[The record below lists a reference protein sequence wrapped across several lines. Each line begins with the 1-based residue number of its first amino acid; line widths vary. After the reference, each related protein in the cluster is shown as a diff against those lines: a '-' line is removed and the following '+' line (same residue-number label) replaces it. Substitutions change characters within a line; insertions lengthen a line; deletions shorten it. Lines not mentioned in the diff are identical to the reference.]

1 MFIEMILKTFP
12 RSLRAAGALVVM
24 VICLQQAFTALQSLL
39 LPDQASAGAVIRFV
53 VTLIVGVAAAI
64 AFYYFQTID
73 SQPAKPH
80 EVEIL
85 NKHYESQPH
94 NQFKG
99 TATPVFSSHDGEIK
113 SVHSKQEP
121 KT

>member
-24 VICLQQAFTALQSLL
+24 VICLQQAFTTLQTLL
-39 LPDQASAGAVIRFV
+39 LPDQASGGAAIRFV
-53 VTLIVGVAAAI
+53 ITLVIGGAAAL

-85 NKHYESQPH
+85 NRHYESH
-94 NQFKG
+94 NQHKG
-99 TATPVFSSHDGEIK
+99 MATPVFSSHDGEIK
-113 SVHSKQEP
+113 PGPDKVAP

>member
-24 VICLQQAFTALQSLL
+24 VICLQQAFTSLQTLL
-39 LPDQASAGAVIRFV
+39 LPDQVSGGAIVRFV
-53 VTLIVGVAAAI
+53 VTLIIGVAAAI
-64 AFYYFQTID
+64 AFYYFQTVD
-73 SQPAKPH
+73 GQTTKPH

-85 NKHYESQPH
+85 NKHYETQPH
-94 NQFKG
+94 SQYKG

-113 SVHSKQEP
+113 PDHDKAVTKI
-121 KT
+121 